1 MPPAKTAKGH
11 AKSAKAPTS
20 ESVAEVSEPLRK
32 SRAPSTAPSTAP
44 SENQD
49 EEEGPEEE
57 SLEEEGSKES
67 NEQSNNRYDNAMVT
81 VNIHKLKPI
90 DQLDPTIKAFLNAK
104 DDARIKELLML
115 LPANLEY
122 FENQNRVVREMG
134 LMSYKIQQFLNNNTF
149 WTHPRRNA
157 VLLAQKKIDDAL
169 EGFKSKKY
177 DSALQGI
184 YQANELGYNSRV
196 VPVEPLDIPALPQL
210 EEIII
215 PANNYP
221 ENYLINNRTYFR
233 EETNEKLAEE
243 IVSDTFLKN
252 LPVHLDFLTNVKAG
266 GNAKILKKEAAKA
279 FKDNLLALAGDIV
292 GRGPNSADVFNNALG
307 IYKSINEVIDKSYN
321 THKNPPN
328 EEFLVT
334 HPFHNDWNNLPD
346 ISKGREEF
354 LNRKNEYSVMMA
366 QMDDIINFVRRYYE
380 PDEKGKVKTLAPS
393 YFHRLTDFQGETL
406 FLNAKVNHADEVM
419 YNNGYPILNTFEV
432 SADAPEDATDN
443 KEYMFDEEDIN
454 EIKKVIQKYR
464 DGKIT
469 FNPSDK
475 NDERIDPL
483 TIQEIHGWITK
494 PNEFL
499 AKVAKEEQ
507 MTGPSVVT
515 EEEEANIPD
524 EWPSTQK
531 SVRVKQ
537 EGESNALSNNDQ
549 SGSASDAINFEAT
562 RAVDDI
568 ADQFGTQAVLKA
580 AAERAG
586 YEIGGGEEPSN
597 AITNQTVVFNAPA
610 QSNII
615 PTLSADDPTLI
626 DRSIQKWDDA
636 DDLSDSLTKRRD
648 TYIRD
653 VQDFGTAMNHGDM
666 DQAITALKNGFNKIN
681 DQYINE
687 ESFDSEIGYAEA
699 KNRMKTPRDIALEN
713 LYSQF
718 DFISKVAGITLPPAE
733 FEKIQ
738 YISNFLTQMWNRVL
752 RFTEDRKNDEINY
765 ERIITDQK
773 ERIEALLATHI
784 AQESYG
790 QRLGDAAEEL
800 KNENEYLREI
810 VERLR
815 ETDIENKRAMEQLR
829 IDAEEFATV
838 YHKQG
843 ALQQAQMNAAL
854 DHVAMVEK
862 LNQMKAGAI
871 NELEQQIDELQQ
883 QLAAG
888 RAQMQRL
895 EDEKLELQ
903 NRYDGVID
911 YAAQKEAEDSE
922 ARRFQED
929 EYKEEINNLQNE
941 LANNNLEIEKIKGE
955 VEGREEEIANM
966 HNVINNYHNQ
976 LMAEQE
982 EVIRLRNMLFD
993 FEQRLQN
1000 EINDKQRLQNEIND
1014 QQRLQNERND
1024 KKNTIKFLQEK
1035 LKLYETKQFAARLQ
1049 EAADS
1054 ADNRPAGV
1062 DAGINPDRS
1071 MFTDKPVQAANE
1083 LDLIEIERLKELNQE
1098 LDEYAKDLK
1107 IRYEEEIEELKE
1119 RLKNRGNKAIDD
1131 LRLKHQLGEQHKR
1144 AMSEIEI
1151 NKLQKLNQVKR
1162 SQELF
1167 DQQLVLNRYA
1177 FRKNVDENMAERRD
1191 YRKLDLKAKAA
1202 GDKVTSRMILNNRF
1216 ADLLMQL
1223 TGTGNPALMAYATG
1237 MFYDFLKSAA
1247 NLSDDELA
1255 ARDINTILNMYDKG
1269 AIGRMVAAIGSQKQS
1284 SVEDSLSKRISDLE
1298 NTTRNFISLLSQ
1310 RTAHVGAAAAYH
1322 PPRRVFVGRNGVAY
1336 QGNRRART
1344 SKSPRRGPPRKAN
1357 GQFKRKAK
1365 R

>member
-1 MPPAKTAKGH
+1 MPPAKTTKGH

-20 ESVAEVSEPLRK
+20 ESVAEVAEPLRK
-32 SRAPSTAPSTAP
+32 SRAPSTAL

-57 SLEEEGSKES
+57 SLEESLEEDGSKES
-67 NEQSNNRYDNAMVT
+67 NEQSNNRYDNKMIT
-81 VNIHKLKPI
+81 VNIHKQKPI
-90 DQLDPTIKAFLNAK
+90 DRLDPTIKAFLNAK
-104 DDARIKELLML
+104 DDARTKELLML

-122 FENQNRVVREMG
+122 FKDQNRVAREMG
-134 LMSYKIQQFLNNNTF
+134 LMSYKMQQFLDNRTF
-149 WTHPRRNA
+149 WTHPRRDA
-157 VLLAQKKIDDAL
+157 VLLAKKKIDDTL
-169 EGFKSKKY
+169 QGFKSKEY
-177 DSALQGI
+177 DPTLQGI
-184 YQANELGYNSRV
+184 YQANELGYISRV

-221 ENYLINNRTYFR
+221 ENYLINNRTYFN

-307 IYKSINEVIDKSYN
+307 IYKSINEVINKTYN

-334 HPFHNDWNNLPD
+334 HPLYNDWNKLPD

-380 PDEKGKVKTLAPS
+380 PDEKGEVKTLAPS

-406 FLNAKVNHADEVM
+406 FLNAKVNQADEVI
-419 YNNGYPILNTFEV
+419 YDNGYPILNTFEV

-443 KEYMFDEEDIN
+443 KGYMFDEEDIN
-454 EIKKVIQKYR
+454 EIKKVVQKYR

-475 NDERIDPL
+475 NDERLDPL
-483 TIQEIHGWITK
+483 TIQEIHEWISR

-499 AKVAKEEQ
+499 ATVRKEEQ

-515 EEEEANIPD
+515 EEEEANISD
-524 EWPSTQK
+524 EWLSTQK

-549 SGSASDAINFEAT
+549 SGNASDAINFEAI

-568 ADQFGTQAVLKA
+568 ADQFGTQVVLKA

-586 YEIGGGEEPSN
+586 YEIGGGGEPSD

-610 QSNII
+610 QSNIT

-626 DRSIQKWDDA
+626 DRSIQKWDEA
-636 DDLSDSLTKRRD
+636 DDLSDSLIRRRD

-653 VQDFGTAMNHGDM
+653 VQDFGTAMSHGDM

-681 DQYINE
+681 AQDINE

-738 YISNFLTQMWNRVL
+738 YISSFLTQMWNRVL
-752 RFTEDRKNDEINY
+752 RFTEDRRNDEINY

-800 KNENEYLREI
+800 KNENEFLREI
-810 VERLR
+810 VGRLR
-815 ETDIENKRAMEQLR
+815 EADIENKKAMEQLR
-829 IDAEEFATV
+829 IDAEEFAAV
-838 YHKQG
+838 YHQQG
-843 ALQQAQMNAAL
+843 ALQQVQMNAAL
-854 DHVAMVEK
+854 DHVARVEK
-862 LNQMKAGAI
+862 LNRMKAGAI

-911 YAAQKEAEDSE
+911 YAAQKEAEDSQE
-922 ARRFQED
+922 RRFQEN
-929 EYKEEINNLQNE
+929 EYKEEIKNLQDE
-941 LANNNLEIEKIKGE
+941 LANNNLEMEKIKGE

-966 HNVINNYHNQ
+966 HNIINNYHNQ
-976 LMAEQE
+976 LMVEQE
-982 EVIRLRNMLFD
+982 EVLRLQKMLFD

-1000 EINDKQRLQNEIND
+1000 E
-1014 QQRLQNERND
+1014 RNNQ
-1024 KKNTIKFLQEK
+1024 KNTIDLLQER
-1035 LKLYETKQFAARLQ
+1035 LKLYETEQLAVRLQ
-1049 EAADS
+1049 EAADN
-1054 ADNRPAGV
+1054 ADNRPAVV
-1062 DAGINPDRS
+1062 DAGNNPDRS
-1071 MFTDKPVQAANE
+1071 LFTNKLVQAAND
-1083 LDLIEIERLKELNQE
+1083 LDLAEIERLKELNQE

-1119 RLKNRGNKAIDD
+1119 RLKNRGNKALDD

-1144 AMSEIEI
+1144 AMSAIEI
-1151 NKLQKLNQVKR
+1151 NKLQELNRVKR

-1167 DQQLVLNRYA
+1167 DQQLALNRYE

-1255 ARDINTILNMYDKG
+1255 ARDINTILNMYDNG

>member
-1 MPPAKTAKGH
+1 MPPAKTTKGR

-20 ESVAEVSEPLRK
+20 ESVAEVAEPLRK
-32 SRAPSTAPSTAP
+32 SRAPSTAPS
-44 SENQD
+44 ENQN

-67 NEQSNNRYDNAMVT
+67 NEQSNNRYDNKLIT

-122 FENQNRVVREMG
+122 FEDQNRVAREMD
-134 LMSYKIQQFLNNNTF
+134 LMKYKMQQFLDNSTF
-149 WTHPRRNA
+149 WTHPRRDA
-157 VLLAQKKIDDAL
+157 VLLAKEKIDAAL
-169 EGFKSKKY
+169 KGFNNKNY
-177 DSALQGI
+177 DPKLQGI

-266 GNAKILKKEAAKA
+266 GNAKILKPEAAKA

-307 IYKSINEVIDKSYN
+307 IYKSINEVINKAYN

-334 HPFHNDWNNLPD
+334 HPLYNNWNNLPD
-346 ISKGREEF
+346 VREGREEF

-380 PDEKGKVKTLAPS
+380 PDEKGEVKTLAPS

-406 FLNAKVNHADEVM
+406 FLNAKVNQADEVI

-432 SADAPEDATDN
+432 SADAPDDN

-454 EIKKVIQKYR
+454 EIKKVVQKYR
-464 DGKIT
+464 NGKIT

-475 NDERIDPL
+475 NDEKLDPL
-483 TIQEIHGWITK
+483 IIQEIHEWISS

-499 AKVAKEEQ
+499 AKVTEEEQ

-524 EWPSTQK
+524 AWPSTQT

-549 SGSASDAINFEAT
+549 SGNASDAINFEAT

-586 YEIGGGEEPSN
+586 YEIGGGEEPSD

-610 QSNII
+610 RSNII

-636 DDLSDSLTKRRD
+636 DDLSDSLTRHRD

-653 VQDFGTAMNHGDM
+653 VQDFGTAMSHGDI

-681 DQYINE
+681 DQDINE

-738 YISNFLTQMWNRVL
+738 YISSFLTQMWNHVI
-752 RFTEDRKNDEINY
+752 RFTEDRRNDEINY
-765 ERIITDQK
+765 ERLIADQK

-810 VERLR
+810 VGRLR
-815 ETDIENKRAMEQLR
+815 ETDIENKKAMEQLR
-829 IDAEEFATV
+829 IDAEEFAAV

-854 DHVAMVEK
+854 DHVARVEK
-862 LNQMKAGAI
+862 LNRMKAGVI
-871 NELEQQIDELQQ
+871 NELNQQIDELQQ

-911 YAAQKEAEDSE
+911 YAAQKDADDSQE
-922 ARRFQED
+922 RRFQEN
-929 EYKEEINNLQNE
+929 EYKEEIKNLQDE

-955 VEGREEEIANM
+955 VEGRENEIANM

-982 EVIRLRNMLFD
+982 EVIRLQKMLFD

-1000 EINDKQRLQNEIND
+1000 E
-1014 QQRLQNERND
+1014 RNNN
-1024 KKNTIKFLQEK
+1024 KNTIDLLQER
-1035 LKLYETKQFAARLQ
+1035 LKLYETEQLAVRLQ
-1049 EAADS
+1049 EAADN
-1054 ADNRPAGV
+1054 ADNRPAVV
-1062 DAGINPDRS
+1062 DAGNNPDRS
-1071 MFTDKPVQAANE
+1071 LFTNKLVQAAND
-1083 LDLIEIERLKELNQE
+1083 LDLVEIERLKELNQE

-1144 AMSEIEI
+1144 AMSAIEI
-1151 NKLQKLNQVKR
+1151 NKLQALNRVKR

-1167 DQQLVLNRYA
+1167 DQQLALNRYE

-1216 ADLLMQL
+1216 ANLLMQL

-1255 ARDINTILNMYDKG
+1255 ARDINTILNMYDNG

>member
-1 MPPAKTAKGH
+1 MPPAKTTKGH

-20 ESVAEVSEPLRK
+20 ESVAEVAEPLRK
-32 SRAPSTAPSTAP
+32 SRAPSTAPS
-44 SENQD
+44 ENQN
-49 EEEGPEEE
+49 EEESPEEE
-57 SLEEEGSKES
+57 SLEEESPEES
-67 NEQSNNRYDNAMVT
+67 NEQSNNRYDNKMIT

-90 DQLDPTIKAFLNAK
+90 DRLDPTIKAFLNAK

-122 FENQNRVVREMG
+122 FKDQNRVAREMD
-134 LMSYKIQQFLNNNTF
+134 LMKYKMQQFLDNSTF
-149 WTHPRRNA
+149 WTHPRRDA
-157 VLLAQKKIDDAL
+157 VLLAKEKIDAVL
-169 EGFKSKKY
+169 KGFINKNY
-177 DSALQGI
+177 DPTLQGI

-196 VPVEPLDIPALPQL
+196 VPVKPLDIPALQQL
-210 EEIII
+210 KEKII
-215 PANNYP
+215 PAKNYP

-266 GNAKILKKEAAKA
+266 GNSKLLKPDAAKA

-307 IYKSINEVIDKSYN
+307 IYKSINEVINKAYY

-334 HPFHNDWNNLPD
+334 HPLYNDWNNLPD
-346 ISKGREEF
+346 VSKGREEF

-380 PDEKGKVKTLAPS
+380 PDEKGEVKTLAPS
-393 YFHRLTDFQGETL
+393 YFRRLTDFQGETL
-406 FLNAKVNHADEVM
+406 FLNAKVDQADEVI

-432 SADAPEDATDN
+432 SADAPDDN

-454 EIKKVIQKYR
+454 EIKKVVQKYR
-464 DGKIT
+464 NGKIT

-475 NDERIDPL
+475 NDEKLDPL
-483 TIQEIHGWITK
+483 IIQEIHEWISR

-499 AKVAKEEQ
+499 AKVTEEEQ

-515 EEEEANIPD
+515 DEEEDNIPD
-524 EWPSTQK
+524 AWPSTQT

-549 SGSASDAINFEAT
+549 SGNASDAINFEAT

-586 YEIGGGEEPSN
+586 YEIGGGEEPSD
-597 AITNQTVVFNAPA
+597 AITNQTIVFNAPA
-610 QSNII
+610 HSNII
-615 PTLSADDPTLI
+615 PTPSADGPTLI

-636 DDLSDSLTKRRD
+636 DDLSNSLTRRRD

-653 VQDFGTAMNHGDM
+653 VQDFGTAMSHGDM
-666 DQAITALKNGFNKIN
+666 DHAITALKNGFNKIN
-681 DQYINE
+681 DQVINE

-699 KNRMKTPRDIALEN
+699 KNSMKTSRDIALEN

-738 YISNFLTQMWNRVL
+738 YISSFLTQMWNHVI
-752 RFTEDRKNDEINY
+752 RFTEDRRNDEINY
-765 ERIITDQK
+765 ERLIADQK
-773 ERIEALLATHI
+773 ESIEALLATHI

-810 VERLR
+810 VGRLR
-815 ETDIENKRAMEQLR
+815 ETDIENKKAMEQLR
-829 IDAEEFATV
+829 IDAEEFVAV

-843 ALQQAQMNAAL
+843 ALQRAQMNAAL
-854 DHVAMVEK
+854 DHVASVER
-862 LNQMKAGAI
+862 LNRMKAGAI
-871 NELEQQIDELQQ
+871 NELNQQIDELQQ

-911 YAAQKEAEDSE
+911 YVAQKDADDSQE
-922 ARRFQED
+922 RRFQEN
-929 EYKEEINNLQNE
+929 EYKEEIKNLQDE

-955 VEGREEEIANM
+955 VEGRENEIADM
-966 HNVINNYHNQ
+966 YNVINNYHNQ

-982 EVIRLRNMLFD
+982 EVIRLQNMLFD

-1000 EINDKQRLQNEIND
+1000 E
-1014 QQRLQNERND
+1014 RNNN
-1024 KKNTIKFLQEK
+1024 KNTIDLLQER
-1035 LKLYETKQFAARLQ
+1035 LKLYETEQLAVRLQ
-1049 EAADS
+1049 EAADN
-1054 ADNRPAGV
+1054 ADNRPAVV
-1062 DAGINPDRS
+1062 DAGNNPDRS
-1071 MFTDKPVQAANE
+1071 LFTNKLVQAAND
-1083 LDLIEIERLKELNQE
+1083 LDLVEIERLKELNQE

-1144 AMSEIEI
+1144 AMSAIEI
-1151 NKLQKLNQVKR
+1151 NKLQALNRVKR

-1167 DQQLVLNRYA
+1167 DQQLALNRYE

-1255 ARDINTILNMYDKG
+1255 ARDINTILNMYDNG

-1344 SKSPRRGPPRKAN
+1344 AKSPRRGPPRKAN

>member
-1 MPPAKTAKGH
+1 MPPAKTTKGH

-20 ESVAEVSEPLRK
+20 ESVAEVPEPLRK
-32 SRAPSTAPSTAP
+32 SRAPSTAPS
-44 SENQD
+44 ENRD
-49 EEEGPEEE
+49 EEEVPEEEEGPEEE
-57 SLEEEGSKES
+57 SLEEDGSKES
-67 NEQSNNRYDNAMVT
+67 NEQSNNRYDNKMIT

-90 DQLDPTIKAFLNAK
+90 DLLDPTIKAFLNAK

-122 FENQNRVVREMG
+122 FEDQNRVAREMG
-134 LMSYKIQQFLNNNTF
+134 LMSYKMQQFLNNNTF
-149 WTHPRRNA
+149 WTHPRREA
-157 VLLAQKKIDDAL
+157 VLLAQKKIDAAL
-169 EGFKSKKY
+169 NGFKSKEY
-177 DSALQGI
+177 DPALQGI

-221 ENYLINNRTYFR
+221 ENYLINNRAYFG

-266 GNAKILKKEAAKA
+266 GNAKILKKEEAKA

-292 GRGPNSADVFNNALG
+292 GRGPKSADVFNNALS
-307 IYKSINEVIDKSYN
+307 IYKSINEVINKSYY

-334 HPFHNDWNNLPD
+334 HPLYNDWNNLPD
-346 ISKGREEF
+346 INQGREEF
-354 LNRKNEYSVMMA
+354 LKRKNDYSVMMA

-380 PDEKGKVKTLAPS
+380 PDEKGEVKTLAPT

-406 FLNAKVNHADEVM
+406 FLNAKVNPADEVI

-432 SADAPEDATDN
+432 SADAPEDASDN
-443 KEYMFDEEDIN
+443 EGCMFDEEDIN
-454 EIKKVIQKYR
+454 TIKKAVQKYR

-469 FNPSDK
+469 FNPSGE
-475 NDERIDPL
+475 NDERLDPVS
-483 TIQEIHGWITK
+483 IQEIHGWISN
-494 PNEFL
+494 PNEFRTN
-499 AKVAKEEQ
+499 EEQ

-515 EEEEANIPD
+515 EEEEDNIPD

-549 SGSASDAINFEAT
+549 SGNASDAINFEAT

-586 YEIGGGEEPSN
+586 YEIGGGGEPSD

-636 DDLSDSLTKRRD
+636 DDLSDSLIRRRD

-653 VQDFGTAMNHGDM
+653 VQDFGTAMSHGDV
-666 DQAITALKNGFNKIN
+666 DQAIAALKNGFDKIYAQ
-681 DQYINE
+681 DINE
-687 ESFDSEIGYAEA
+687 ESFDSEVGYAEA
-699 KNRMKTPRDIALEN
+699 KSRMKTPRDIALEN

-738 YISNFLTQMWNRVL
+738 YISSFLTQMWNRII
-752 RFTEDRKNDEINY
+752 RFTEDRRNDEINY
-765 ERIITDQK
+765 ERIIADQK

-790 QRLGDAAEEL
+790 QRLGDAAEGL
-800 KNENEYLREI
+800 MNENKYLREI

-815 ETDIENKRAMEQLR
+815 EADIENKKAMEQLR
-829 IDAEEFATV
+829 IDAEEFAAV
-838 YHKQG
+838 YYQQG
-843 ALQQAQMNAAL
+843 TLQQVQMNAAL
-854 DHVAMVEK
+854 DHVARVEK
-862 LNQMKAGAI
+862 LNRMKAGAI
-871 NELEQQIDELQQ
+871 NELNQQIDELQQ

-895 EDEKLELQ
+895 SDENLELQ
-903 NRYDGVID
+903 QRYDGVID
-911 YAAQKEAEDSE
+911 YAAQKEAEDSQE
-922 ARRFQED
+922 RRDRED
-929 EYKEEINNLQNE
+929 DYKEEIKILQDE
-941 LANNNLEIEKIKGE
+941 LANNNLEMEKIKGE
-955 VEGREEEIANM
+955 VGGREKEIANM

-976 LMAEQE
+976 LLAEQE
-982 EVIRLRNMLFD
+982 EVIRLQNMLFD

-1000 EINDKQRLQNEIND
+1000 E
-1014 QQRLQNERND
+1014 RNN
-1024 KKNTIKFLQEK
+1024 KNNTIDLLQER
-1035 LKLYETKQFAARLQ
+1035 LKLYETEQLAVRLQ
-1049 EAADS
+1049 EAADN
-1054 ADNRPAGV
+1054 ADNRPAVV
-1062 DAGINPDRS
+1062 DAGNNPDRS
-1071 MFTDKPVQAANE
+1071 LFTNKLVQAAND
-1083 LDLIEIERLKELNQE
+1083 LDLAEIERLKELNQE

-1119 RLKNRGNKAIDD
+1119 RLKNRGNKALDN

-1144 AMSEIEI
+1144 AMSAIEV
-1151 NKLQKLNQVKR
+1151 NKLQELNRVKR

-1167 DQQLVLNRYA
+1167 DQQLALNRYE

-1216 ADLLMQL
+1216 ANLLMQL

-1255 ARDINTILNMYDKG
+1255 ARDINTILNMYDNG

>member
-1 MPPAKTAKGH
+1 MPPAKTTKGR

-20 ESVAEVSEPLRK
+20 ESVAEVAEPLRK
-32 SRAPSTAPSTAP
+32 SRGPSTAP
-44 SENQD
+44 SENQN

-67 NEQSNNRYDNAMVT
+67 NEQSNNRYDNKMIT

-90 DQLDPTIKAFLNAK
+90 DRLDPTIKAFLNAK

-122 FENQNRVVREMG
+122 FEDQNRVAREMN
-134 LMSYKIQQFLNNNTF
+134 LMSYKMQQFLDNSTF
-149 WTHPRRNA
+149 WKHPRRDA
-157 VLLAQKKIDDAL
+157 VLLARGKIDAAL
-169 EGFKSKKY
+169 KGFNSKNY
-177 DSALQGI
+177 DPTLQGI

-210 EEIII
+210 EKIII
-215 PANNYP
+215 PAINYP

-266 GNAKILKKEAAKA
+266 GNVKILKKDAVKA

-307 IYKSINEVIDKSYN
+307 IYKSINEVINKAYH
-321 THKNPPN
+321 THQNPPN

-334 HPFHNDWNNLPD
+334 HPLHNDWNNLPN
-346 ISKGREEF
+346 IIKGREEF
-354 LNRKNEYSVMMA
+354 LNRKNAYSVMMA

-380 PDEKGKVKTLAPS
+380 PDEKGEVKTLAPS

-406 FLNAKVNHADEVM
+406 FLNAKVNQADEVI
-419 YNNGYPILNTFEV
+419 YNNGYPVLNTFEI
-432 SADAPEDATDN
+432 SADAPDDAAD

-454 EIKKVIQKYR
+454 EIKKVVQKYR

-475 NDERIDPL
+475 NDEKLDPL
-483 TIQEIHGWITK
+483 IIQEIHEWISRPK
-494 PNEFL
+494 EFL
-499 AKVAKEEQ
+499 AKVAEEEQ
-507 MTGPSVVT
+507 ITGPSVVT
-515 EEEEANIPD
+515 EEEEDNIPD

-549 SGSASDAINFEAT
+549 SGNASDAINFEAT

-586 YEIGGGEEPSN
+586 YEIGGGEEPSD

-610 QSNII
+610 RSNII

-626 DRSIQKWDDA
+626 DRSVQKWDDA
-636 DDLSDSLTKRRD
+636 DDLSDSLTRRRD

-653 VQDFGTAMNHGDM
+653 VQDFGTAVSHGDL

-681 DQYINE
+681 AQDINE

-718 DFISKVAGITLPPAE
+718 DFISKVAGINLPPAE

-738 YISNFLTQMWNRVL
+738 YISSFLTQMWNRVI
-752 RFTEDRKNDEINY
+752 RFTEDRRNDEINY
-765 ERIITDQK
+765 ERIIADQK

-790 QRLGDAAEEL
+790 QRLGDAAEAL
-800 KNENEYLREI
+800 INENEYLREI
-810 VERLR
+810 VGRLR
-815 ETDIENKRAMEQLR
+815 EADTENKKAMEQLR
-829 IDAEEFATV
+829 TDAEEFAAV

-843 ALQQAQMNAAL
+843 VLQQVQMNAAL
-854 DHVAMVEK
+854 DHVARVEK
-862 LNQMKAGAI
+862 LSRMKAGAI
-871 NELEQQIDELQQ
+871 NELKQQIDELQQ

-911 YAAQKEAEDSE
+911 YAAQKEAEDSQE
-922 ARRFQED
+922 RRFQEN
-929 EYKEEINNLQNE
+929 EYKEEIKNLQDE

-976 LMAEQE
+976 LMVEQE
-982 EVIRLRNMLFD
+982 EVLRLQQMLFD

-1000 EINDKQRLQNEIND
+1000 E
-1014 QQRLQNERND
+1014 RNNN
-1024 KKNTIKFLQEK
+1024 KNTIDHLQER
-1035 LKLYETKQFAARLQ
+1035 LKLYETEQLAVRLQ
-1049 EAADS
+1049 EAADN
-1054 ADNRPAGV
+1054 ADNRPAVV
-1062 DAGINPDRS
+1062 DAGNNPDRS
-1071 MFTDKPVQAANE
+1071 LFTNKLVQAAND
-1083 LDLIEIERLKELNQE
+1083 LDLVEIERLKELNQE

-1144 AMSEIEI
+1144 AMSAIEI
-1151 NKLQKLNQVKR
+1151 NKLQELNRVKR

-1167 DQQLVLNRYA
+1167 DQQLALNRYE

-1216 ADLLMQL
+1216 ANLLMQL

-1255 ARDINTILNMYDKG
+1255 ARDINTILNMYDNG

>member
-1 MPPAKTAKGH
+1 MPPAKTTKGH

-32 SRAPSTAPSTAP
+32 SRAPSTAL
-44 SENQD
+44 SENRD

-67 NEQSNNRYDNAMVT
+67 NEQSNNRYDNKMIT

-90 DQLDPTIKAFLNAK
+90 DRLDPTIKAFLNAK

-122 FENQNRVVREMG
+122 FEDQNRVAREMG
-134 LMSYKIQQFLNNNTF
+134 LMSYKMQQFLNNNTF
-149 WTHPRRNA
+149 WTHPRRDA

-169 EGFKSKKY
+169 KGFKSKKY
-177 DSALQGI
+177 DPTLQGI

-307 IYKSINEVIDKSYN
+307 IYKSINEVINKSYN

-334 HPFHNDWNNLPD
+334 HPLYNDWNNLPD

-354 LNRKNEYSVMMA
+354 LKRKNEYSVMMA
-366 QMDDIINFVRRYYE
+366 QMDDIINFVRGYYE
-380 PDEKGKVKTLAPS
+380 PDEKGEVKTLAPS

-406 FLNAKVNHADEVM
+406 FLNAKVNQADEVI
-419 YNNGYPILNTFEV
+419 YNNGFPILNTFEV

-475 NDERIDPL
+475 NDERLVPL
-483 TIQEIHGWITK
+483 TIQEIHEWISR

-499 AKVAKEEQ
+499 AKVAEEEQ

-549 SGSASDAINFEAT
+549 SGNASDAVNFEAT

-586 YEIGGGEEPSN
+586 YKIGGGEEPSD
-597 AITNQTVVFNAPA
+597 AVTNQTVVFNAPA

-615 PTLSADDPTLI
+615 PTRSADDPTLI

-636 DDLSDSLTKRRD
+636 DDLSDSLTRRRD

-653 VQDFGTAMNHGDM
+653 VQDFGTAMSHGDM

-681 DQYINE
+681 AQDINE

-738 YISNFLTQMWNRVL
+738 YISSFLTQIWNRVI
-752 RFTEDRKNDEINY
+752 RFTEDRRNDEINY

-800 KNENEYLREI
+800 INENAYLREI
-810 VERLR
+810 VGRLR
-815 ETDIENKRAMEQLR
+815 EADIENKKAMEQLR
-829 IDAEEFATV
+829 TDAEEFAAV

-843 ALQQAQMNAAL
+843 ALQQVQMNAAL
-854 DHVAMVEK
+854 DHVARVER
-862 LNQMKAGAI
+862 LNRMKAGAI
-871 NELEQQIDELQQ
+871 NELNQQIDELQQ

-903 NRYDGVID
+903 KRYDGVID
-911 YAAQKEAEDSE
+911 YAAQKEAEDSQE
-922 ARRFQED
+922 RRFQEN
-929 EYKEEINNLQNE
+929 EYKEEIKNLQDE

-955 VEGREEEIANM
+955 VEGREKEIANM

-982 EVIRLRNMLFD
+982 EVIRLQKMLFD

-1000 EINDKQRLQNEIND
+1000 E
-1014 QQRLQNERND
+1014 RNNN
-1024 KKNTIKFLQEK
+1024 KNTIDRLQER
-1035 LKLYETKQFAARLQ
+1035 LNLYETEQLAVRLQ
-1049 EAADS
+1049 EAADN
-1054 ADNRPAGV
+1054 ADNRPAVV
-1062 DAGINPDRS
+1062 DAGNNPDRS
-1071 MFTDKPVQAANE
+1071 LFTNKLVQAAND
-1083 LDLIEIERLKELNQE
+1083 LDLVEIERLKELNQE

-1107 IRYEEEIEELKE
+1107 IRYEEEIKELKE

-1131 LRLKHQLGEQHKR
+1131 LRLKHQLGEQHRR
-1144 AMSEIEI
+1144 AMSAIEI
-1151 NKLQKLNQVKR
+1151 NKLQELNRVKR

-1167 DQQLVLNRYA
+1167 DQQLALNRYE

-1191 YRKLDLKAKAA
+1191 YRKLDLKAKVA

-1255 ARDINTILNMYDKG
+1255 ARDINTILNMYDNG

-1284 SVEDSLSKRISDLE
+1284 SVEDALSKRISDLE

-1322 PPRRVFVGRNGVAY
+1322 PPRRVFVGRDGVAY

>member
-1 MPPAKTAKGH
+1 MPPAKTTKGR

-20 ESVAEVSEPLRK
+20 ESVAEVTEPLRK
-32 SRAPSTAPSTAP
+32 SRAPSTAL
-44 SENQD
+44 SENQN

-67 NEQSNNRYDNAMVT
+67 NEQSNNRYDNKMIT

-90 DQLDPTIKAFLNAK
+90 DRLDPTIKAFLNAK

-122 FENQNRVVREMG
+122 FEDQNRVAREMG
-134 LMSYKIQQFLNNNTF
+134 LMSHKMQQFLDNSTF
-149 WTHPRRNA
+149 WKHPRRDA
-157 VLLAQKKIDDAL
+157 VLLAREKIVAAL
-169 EGFKSKKY
+169 KGFQSKNY
-177 DSALQGI
+177 DPKLQGI

-210 EEIII
+210 EKRII

-221 ENYLINNRTYFR
+221 ENYLINNRTYFG

-307 IYKSINEVIDKSYN
+307 IYKSINEVINKAYN
-321 THKNPPN
+321 THQKPPN

-334 HPFHNDWNNLPD
+334 HPLYNDWNNLPD
-346 ISKGREEF
+346 IIKGREEF

-380 PDEKGKVKTLAPS
+380 PDEKGEVKTLAPS
-393 YFHRLTDFQGETL
+393 YFHRLTYFQGETL
-406 FLNAKVNHADEVM
+406 FLNAKVNQADEVI

-432 SADAPEDATDN
+432 SADAPDDAAD

-454 EIKKVIQKYR
+454 EIKKVVQKYR

-475 NDERIDPL
+475 NDERLDPL
-483 TIQEIHGWITK
+483 IIQEIHTWISSPK
-494 PNEFL
+494 EFL
-499 AKVAKEEQ
+499 AKVAEEEQ
-507 MTGPSVVT
+507 MTGLSVVT

-586 YEIGGGEEPSN
+586 YEIGGGEEPSD
-597 AITNQTVVFNAPA
+597 AITNQTVVINAPA
-610 QSNII
+610 RSNII

-636 DDLSDSLTKRRD
+636 DDLSDSLTRRRD

-653 VQDFGTAMNHGDM
+653 VQDFGTAMSHGDL

-681 DQYINE
+681 AQDINE

-738 YISNFLTQMWNRVL
+738 HISSFLTQLWDRVI
-752 RFTEDRKNDEINY
+752 RFTEDRRNDEINY
-765 ERIITDQK
+765 ERIIADQK
-773 ERIEALLATHI
+773 ERIEALLATHV

-790 QRLGDAAEEL
+790 QRLGDAAEAL
-800 KNENEYLREI
+800 MNENEYLREI
-810 VERLR
+810 VGRLR
-815 ETDIENKRAMEQLR
+815 ETDIENKKAMEQLR
-829 IDAEEFATV
+829 TDAEEFAAV

-843 ALQQAQMNAAL
+843 ALQQVQINAAL
-854 DHVAMVEK
+854 DHVARVER

-871 NELEQQIDELQQ
+871 NELNQQIDELQQ

-911 YAAQKEAEDSE
+911 YAAQKEAEDSQE
-922 ARRFQED
+922 RRFQEN
-929 EYKEEINNLQNE
+929 EYKEEIKNLQDE
-941 LANNNLEIEKIKGE
+941 LANNNLELEKIKGE
-955 VEGREEEIANM
+955 VGGREEEIANM

-982 EVIRLRNMLFD
+982 EVIRLQQMLFD

-1000 EINDKQRLQNEIND
+1000 E
-1014 QQRLQNERND
+1014 RNNN
-1024 KKNTIKFLQEK
+1024 KNTIDRLQER
-1035 LKLYETKQFAARLQ
+1035 LELYETEQLAARLQ
-1049 EAADS
+1049 EAADN
-1054 ADNRPAGV
+1054 ADNRPAVV
-1062 DAGINPDRS
+1062 DAGNNPDRS
-1071 MFTDKPVQAANE
+1071 LFTNKLVQAAND
-1083 LDLIEIERLKELNQE
+1083 LDLVEIERLKELNQE

-1144 AMSEIEI
+1144 AMSAIEI
-1151 NKLQKLNQVKR
+1151 NKLQELNRVKR

-1167 DQQLVLNRYA
+1167 DQQLALNRYE

-1216 ADLLMQL
+1216 ANLLMQL

-1255 ARDINTILNMYDKG
+1255 ARDINTILNMYDNG